1 MFTFLCNN
9 TTQQFYKPNQHL
21 YECKNQAQES
31 ISPISHVHYQ
41 PSKCIENIIITKEKG
56 CNNGNDYKIW
66 NITLKID
73 AGQRLKCKKK

>member
-56 CNNGNDYKIW
+56 V
-66 NITLKID
+66 
-73 AGQRLKCKKK
+73 